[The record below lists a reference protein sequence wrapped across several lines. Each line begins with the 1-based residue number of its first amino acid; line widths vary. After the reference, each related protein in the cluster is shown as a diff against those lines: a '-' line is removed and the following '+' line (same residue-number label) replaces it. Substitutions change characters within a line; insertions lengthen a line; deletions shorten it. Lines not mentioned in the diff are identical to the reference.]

1 MNRHPNDVIQLFT
14 MKGIERRLRFTDMT
28 MQDFRLYYHKENNE

>member
-14 MKGIERRLRFTDMT
+14 MKSIECRLRFTDMT
-28 MQDFRLYYHKENNE
+28 MQDFRL